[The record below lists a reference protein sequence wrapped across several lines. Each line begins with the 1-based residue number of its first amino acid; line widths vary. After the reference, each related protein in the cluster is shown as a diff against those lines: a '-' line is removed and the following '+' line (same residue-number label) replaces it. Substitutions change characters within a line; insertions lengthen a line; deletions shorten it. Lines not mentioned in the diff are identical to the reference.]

1 MSTSSVPATPVIAMR
16 GASVGYD
23 ERPAVRAVDLRIDAG
38 EVVALVGPNG
48 SGKTTL
54 VRGLLG
60 LAKVTAGEVELF
72 GVPAAKF
79 RERHRIGYVPQRHT
93 VGGAIPSTVE
103 EVVASGRLPR
113 KRRPSRA
120 SAADRAAVAAAI
132 DADDL
137 TERRKAAV
145 STLSGGQQRRT
156 LIARALA
163 AEPEVLVMDEPTAGV
178 DAENRDRLVATLAEL
193 VGRGLTMLV
202 VTHEVTPLLP
212 VLTRVVALDHGRLVH
227 DGPADVPAAW
237 APGGLP
243 GGAGRP
249 AGHRLRALD
258 GLDGFDGHGH
268 DHDAGHDEA
277 HRAPRPV
284 GRTGVRGPLPT
295 TDWPANPRN
304 EDG

>member
-1 MSTSSVPATPVIAMR
+1 MSTSSAPGPPVVAMR

-60 LAKVTAGEVELF
+60 LAKVTAGEIDLF
-72 GVPAAKF
+72 GVPAARF
-79 RERHRIGYVPQRHT
+79 RERYRIGYVPQRHT

-113 KRRPSRA
+113 KRRPSRV
-120 SAADRAAVAAAI
+120 SPADRAAVAAAI
-132 DADDL
+132 AAVDL
-137 TERRKAAV
+137 T
-145 STLSGGQQRRT
+145 
-156 LIARALA
+156 
-163 AEPEVLVMDEPTAGV
+163 
-178 DAENRDRLVATLAEL
+178 ENRDRLVGTLTEL
-193 VGRGLTMLV
+193 VGRGLTMLI

-237 APGGLP
+237 APGGLA
-243 GGAGRP
+243 AG
-249 AGHRLRALD
+249 D
-258 GLDGFDGHGH
+258 GLDGHGH

-284 GRTGVRGPLPT
+284 GRAGVRGPLPT

>member
-1 MSTSSVPATPVIAMR
+1 MSTPVIEMR

-23 ERPAVRAVDLRIDAG
+23 ERPAVRGVDLRIDAG
-38 EVVALVGPNG
+38 EIVALVGPNG

-60 LAKVTAGEVELF
+60 LARVSAGDVELF
-72 GVPAAKF
+72 GVPAARF
-79 RERHRIGYVPQRHT
+79 RERYRIGYVPQRHT

-113 KRRPSRA
+113 KRRPSRV
-120 SAADRAAVAAAI
+120 SAEDRAAVTAAI
-132 DADDL
+132 EAVDL
-137 TERRKAAV
+137 AERRKAAV

-163 AEPEVLVMDEPTAGV
+163 AEPEVLIMDEPTAGV
-178 DAENRDRLVATLAEL
+178 DAENRDRLVATLADL
-193 VGRGLTMLV
+193 VRRGLTMLV

-227 DGPADVPAAW
+227 DGPADVPPAW
-237 APGGLP
+237 APGGMPRHLP
-243 GGAGRP
+243 G
-249 AGHRLRALD
+249 HLRDLVPD
-258 GLDGFDGHGH
+258 PETH

-284 GRTGVRGPLPT
+284 GSAGYPGPLST
-295 TDWPANPRN
+295 VDWPAGRRRGRRS
-304 EDG
+304 EG

>member
-1 MSTSSVPATPVIAMR
+1 MSTPVIAMR

-23 ERPAVRAVDLRIDAG
+23 ERPAVRGVDLRIDAG

-60 LAKVTAGEVELF
+60 LARVTAGDVELF
-72 GVPAAKF
+72 GVPAARFK
-79 RERHRIGYVPQRHT
+79 ERYRIGYVPQRHT

-113 KRRPSRA
+113 KRRPSRV
-120 SAADRAAVAAAI
+120 SAEDRAAVAAAI
-132 DADDL
+132 DVVDL

-178 DAENRDRLVATLAEL
+178 DAENRDRLVTTLGDL
-193 VGRGLTMLV
+193 VRRGLTLLV

-227 DGPADVPAAW
+227 DGPADVPPAW

-243 GGAGRP
+243 RHLP
-249 AGHRLRALD
+249 GHLRELVPDPEA
-258 GLDGFDGHGH
+258 H
-268 DHDAGHDEA
+268 DHDAGHDAA
-277 HRAPRPV
+277 HRAPRPI
-284 GRTGVRGPLPT
+284 GSAGYPGPLST
-295 TDWPANPRN
+295 VDWPADRRPGRRS
-304 EDG
+304 ES